1 MENKIKNK
9 LYSYYKTYLGKYF
22 RFSSYPYLTGDTLRK
37 YSTHAYDESSS
48 IDPNKVMHEDKIFV
62 KSDYLKNYFNEIHP
76 LIKNKYILFSHNS
89 DESIDSTYKQ
99 FFDEKIIHWF
109 AQNLVEDFS
118 ENISLVP
125 IGLEN
130 RWYLKNG
137 RIRPFRK
144 IQKNKQKKD
153 IFVLSLFN
161 IETNLE
167 RKSIKEIT
175 SNNSLIIQPKTKNK
189 LDYLSYIQRSK
200 FILCPEGNGPDT
212 HRLWES
218 LIFNSIPIMRKNNF
232 SDLLIKYGI
241 PIFLVD
247 EWNELEKIN
256 EKILTSFYEK
266 SLSNLEMNDYGYFS
280 YWVNKFNQ
288 YLDE

>member
-62 KSDYLKNYFNEIHP
+62 KGDYLKNYFNEIHP

-89 DESIDSTYKQ
+89 DEAIDSKYKPYM
-99 FFDEKIIHWF
+99 DEKIIHWF
-109 AQNLVEDFS
+109 AQNLVDNFS
-118 ENISLVP
+118 EEVSLIP

-137 RIRPFRK
+137 KLNPIRK
-144 IQKNKQKKD
+144 INKIKQEKD
-153 IFVLSLFN
+153 ILILSLFN
-161 IETNLE
+161 VGTNPK
-167 RKSIKEIT
+167 RKLINEIIRV
-175 SNNSLIIQPKTKNK
+175 NSQVVIPNKKNK
-189 LDYLSYIQRSK
+189 LDYLSYLQRSK
-200 FILCPEGNGPDT
+200 FNVCPEGNGPDT
-212 HRLWES
+212 HRVWES
-218 LIFNSIPIMRKNNF
+218 LMLKCIPVMKKNNF
-232 SDLLIKYGI
+232 SKLIADYNI
-241 PIFLVD
+241 PIFLIDDWHKLGEIDKD
-247 EWNELEKIN
+247 EFN
-256 EKILTSFYEK
+256 SYYEN
-266 SLSNLEMNDYGYFS
+266 NLQKLDTKNYAHFS
-280 YWVNKFNQ
+280 YWENKFNQ